1 MRSNSLKYRAFALLV
16 GATVSIGTAASEAV
30 VTNRVDVE
38 IVADDGRVFARYD
51 LAKHSQSGQLRAYLE
66 AERHHNYGI
75 RVRNQSAARIG
86 LVIAVDG
93 RNIISGQRSDLLAG
107 EPMYV
112 LGAYEQATYEGWRTS
127 DSNVQRF
134 IFTDAEN
141 SYAQAWVDRSAMGVI
156 AVAAFREVP
165 VVQPQR
171 RSGRQSTA
179 PSANAPGEARAGKSM
194 ESADAAGVA
203 GTGFGDSHQSRSVRV
218 HFKPGRHAFT
228 KQFLKYEW
236 RETLVRLGIIGQS
249 PPVNRFWPE
258 RLGQARD
265 FAPYP
270 PGYWQRRR

>member
-1 MRSNSLKYRAFALLV
+1 MRSNSLKYRAFALLI
-16 GATVSIGTAASEAV
+16 GATLSVTTGASEAIV
-30 VTNRVDVE
+30 AEQIDVE

-51 LAKHSQSGQLRAYLE
+51 LARHAQRGQLRAYLE

-75 RVRNQSAARIG
+75 RVRNRSAGRIG

-93 RNIISGQRSDLLAG
+93 RNIISGQKSDLLAG
-107 EPMYV
+107 EAMYV
-112 LGAYEQATYEGWRTS
+112 LGAYEQATYTGWRTS

-141 SYAQAWVDRSAMGVI
+141 SYAEAWGDRSAMGVI

-165 VVQPQR
+165 VLQPQR
-171 RSGRQSTA
+171 RSGRQSMA
-179 PSANAPGEARAGKSM
+179 PSANAPGKARAEKSM

-203 GTGFGDSHQSRSVRV
+203 GTGFGDSHPSRSVRV
-218 HFKPGRHAFT
+218 HFRPERHAFA

-236 RETLVRLGIIGQS
+236 RESLVRLGIIRPS
-249 PPVNRFWPE
+249 PPANRFWPE
-258 RLGQARD
+258 RLGQAQN

-270 PGYWQRRR
+270 PNY